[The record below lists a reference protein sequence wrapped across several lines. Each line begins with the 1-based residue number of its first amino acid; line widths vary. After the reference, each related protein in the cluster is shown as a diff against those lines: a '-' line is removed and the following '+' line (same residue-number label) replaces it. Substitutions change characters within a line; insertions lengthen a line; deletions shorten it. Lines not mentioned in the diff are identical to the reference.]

1 MKNKRLEIRIEEEKK
16 HNLEVNAQK
25 LNLRVSELISILIDD
40 YINDNKSVENYL
52 SNASEIAQQLVK
64 INLLAGQIDIEIGM
78 QLLKEL
84 GVLECLI

>member
-64 INLLAGQIDIEIGM
+64 INLLAGQIDNEIGM

>member
-1 MKNKRLEIRIEEEKK
+1 MKNTRLEIRIEEEKK

-64 INLLAGQIDIEIGM
+64 INLLAGQIDNEIGM

>member
-16 HNLEVNAQK
+16 HILEVSAQK

-40 YINDNKSVENYL
+40 YINDNKSVVNYL

-64 INLLAGQIDIEIGM
+64 INLLAGQIDNEIGM

>member
-1 MKNKRLEIRIEEEKK
+1 M
-16 HNLEVNAQK
+16 
-25 LNLRVSELISILIDD
+25 NLRVSELISILIDD

-64 INLLAGQIDIEIGM
+64 INLLAGQIDNEIGM